1 MRTIS
6 IVALSLLLLFSCSE
20 KEEDGMVTFT
30 VKSTNVTPNGRAFAL
45 DNSKTRIYFSNFKFK
60 DAEDK
65 EVLVKD
71 IFLYSSTNTSF
82 TFSVPKGNYT
92 LFEFAFGLDA
102 VQNANTPASFSAS
115 HPLSV
120 ENGMFWDML
129 KYRFLVVEGNIDNS
143 PTKDQT
149 PATPFSMHLGTDTL
163 YTRIAAVAVPKS
175 GEVLNI
181 ELDLDKLF
189 VLDADP
195 FQLINFSNH
204 SEFSEIPRTVA
215 IKNSFVSGIKTTVT
229 P

>member
-1 MRTIS
+1 MRVVSVLVVS
-6 IVALSLLLLFSCSE
+6 ILLLFSCTK
-20 KEEDGMVTFT
+20 KEEDGKVTFT
-30 VKSTNVTPNGRAFAL
+30 IKSSNFTANGRAYTL
-45 DNSKTRIYFSNFKFK
+45 DDTKTRIYFSNFKFK
-60 DAEDK
+60 NASGK
-65 EVLVKD
+65 EVVVKD
-71 IFLYSSTNTSF
+71 IFLYKNSNSSF
-82 TFSVPKGNYT
+82 TYSVPKGNYT
-92 LFEFAFGLDA
+92 TFEFSFGLDA

-120 ENGMFWDML
+120 ENGMYWDML

-163 YTRIAAVAVPKS
+163 YTKIAAVAVPKS
-175 GEVLNI
+175 GEALNI
-181 ELDLDKLF
+181 ELDMDKLF

-215 IKNSFVSGIKTTVT
+215 IKNSFVSGIKTTIV